1 MERIQA
7 ELRAV
12 QGERKKK
19 VEEGMDLVSLLS
31 RQFER
36 SQLHIYFQKMIHDLC
51 LETEQRLG
59 S

>member
-1 MERIQA
+1 MERVQA

-36 SQLHIYFQKMIHDLC
+36 SQLHFYFQKNETLC
-51 LETEQRLG
+51 LETEQQLG